1 MPTLSV
7 CGKCRS
13 TCPGCHSQTNSSHPV
28 WVCNGCNRKYDG
40 KCCVCGNSYEYCGH
54 CDKQASNNTWKL
66 NYCSENCRE
75 IFRICSKFEGKLISI
90 EEAKEGLNKLYIGKD
105 IQKSVADTIRKIMEY
120 KSPVV
125 EIVEESIE
133 NPIEEVKP
141 KRSRRRRN
149 KSME

>member
-1 MPTLSV
+1 M
-7 CGKCRS
+7 
-13 TCPGCHSQTNSSHPV
+13 SSK
-28 WVCNGCNRKYDG
+28 R
-40 KCCVCGNSYEYCGH
+40 KCCVCGNLYEYCGH

-90 EEAKEGLNKLYIGKD
+90 EEAKEGLSKLYIGKD
-105 IQKSVADTIRKIMEY
+105 IQKSVADTVRKIMEY

-125 EIVEESIE
+125 ETVEESIE
-133 NPIEEVKP
+133 QPIEEIKP

-149 KSME
+149 KSIE